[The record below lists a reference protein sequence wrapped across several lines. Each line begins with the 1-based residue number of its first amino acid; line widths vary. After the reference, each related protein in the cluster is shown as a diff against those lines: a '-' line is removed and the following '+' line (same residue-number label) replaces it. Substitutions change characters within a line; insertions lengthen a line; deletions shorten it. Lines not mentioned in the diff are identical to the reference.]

1 MAWPNY
7 DTPSISEII
16 WVRNVRAIVVC
27 GFFMKSLK
35 KHILKIWKK
44 SWVPFG
50 SYLLYSTANPVEF
63 EWKWAGLVV
72 LMYVC
77 MYITLF
83 LRQPNLSFI
92 ITFEKYMGRLADSI
106 PTKEVQKFSSSP
118 GIVSGLN
125 SWDVHLDCLG
135 VNSSGENVLISF

>member
-1 MAWPNY
+1 M
-7 DTPSISEII
+7 
-16 WVRNVRAIVVC
+16 
-27 GFFMKSLK
+27 
-35 KHILKIWKK
+35 
-44 SWVPFG
+44 
-50 SYLLYSTANPVEF
+50 
-63 EWKWAGLVV
+63 

-118 GIVSGLN
+118 GIVTGFEFLN
-125 SWDVHLDCLG
+125 VHPVRLG
-135 VNSSGENVLISF
+135 AISSGENVLISFLEYFCGKKNSPFF